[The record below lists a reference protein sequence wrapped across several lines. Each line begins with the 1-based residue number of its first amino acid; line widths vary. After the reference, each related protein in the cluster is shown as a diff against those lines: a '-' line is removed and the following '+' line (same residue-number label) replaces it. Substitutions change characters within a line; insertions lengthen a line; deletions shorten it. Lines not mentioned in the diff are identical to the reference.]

1 MFLTCGEEED
11 EVQDVMQEEHILD
24 LEEIQR
30 NLAHEKAKTNL
41 AELRAAAIESVFDH
55 PQMLDL
61 VWGAAVL

>member
-1 MFLTCGEEED
+1 MTCGEEED

-55 PQMLDL
+55 PRH
-61 VWGAAVL
+61 